1 MDETPPPQSSA
12 ASDEIPV
19 PVVTFLS
26 GRRRG
31 ETQRLTGE
39 YLRIGTFP
47 GAEVRLATDPGEVP
61 PEEYGLLR
69 QQGGLYELDVAPG
82 KEIFVNGDPVDRR
95 VLASGDVLEIGRG
108 GPLLRFRLFGPAR
121 GPYKRVSEA
130 LNDCL
135 DSSQGI
141 GVVRRAS
148 FLARAV
154 PRELLTQ
161 TSWLVRVGA
170 FATLAVLLVAIVG
183 LAWRAVVLERRL
195 AEERGR
201 VSGLAEL
208 LAGQGGENPRT
219 PVELGQALDEVQAT
233 LSETARRV
241 RELEGQSAATRLVIA
256 AATRSTV
263 FIQGSWGFVD
273 PRTGQPLRVIV
284 GPDGAPVRGP
294 GGEPLVTTD
303 TSQPMLEALFT
314 GTGFAVGGPGYL
326 LTNRHV
332 AEPWRFDE
340 AAIRVA
346 AQGWAPV
353 MRRLVAYLPDQAEPL
368 TLQLVATSDSADLA
382 VLRSATP
389 GRGFPVLPL
398 SDDRPRPGDEVVVL
412 GYPLG
417 IRGLMVRADQRVLAE
432 LRQRDDLDF
441 WALGARLAQAGLIS
455 PLASRGIVSQVS
467 SDAVVYDAETTV
479 GGSGGPVLSVKG
491 EVLAVN
497 AAILPE
503 FGGSN
508 LGVPAT
514 RVRTLLQ
521 QAERR

>member
-1 MDETPPPQSSA
+1 MGHTPPPDPPA
-12 ASDEIPV
+12 APDETLV

-31 ETQRLTGE
+31 DTQRLTGE

-47 GAEVRLATDPGEVP
+47 GAEIRLSTGPGEVP
-61 PEEYGLLR
+61 PEEYGLVR

-82 KEIFVNGDPVDRR
+82 KEVFVNGDPVDRR

-108 GPLLRFRLFGPAR
+108 GPLLRFRLFESAR
-121 GPYKRVSEA
+121 GHKRVSEA

-141 GVVRRAS
+141 GVVGRAS

-170 FATLAVLLVAIVG
+170 FATLAVLLAAIVG
-183 LAWRAVVLERRL
+183 LAWRGVVLERRL

-208 LAGQGGENPRT
+208 LAGQSGENPRT
-219 PVELGQALDEVQAT
+219 PVELGQALDEVQTT

-241 RELEGQSAATRLVIA
+241 RALEGQSAATRLVIA

-273 PRTGQPLRVIV
+273 PRTGQPLRVVV
-284 GPDGAPVRGP
+284 GPDGTPVRGP

-340 AAIRVA
+340 AAVRVA
-346 AQGWAPV
+346 AQGWTPV

-389 GRGFPVLPL
+389 GRGFPVLAL

-417 IRGLMVRADQRVLAE
+417 IRGLMVRADQRVL
-432 LRQRDDLDF
+432 
-441 WALGARLAQAGLIS
+441 
-455 PLASRGIVSQVS
+455 
-467 SDAVVYDAETTV
+467 
-479 GGSGGPVLSVKG
+479 
-491 EVLAVN
+491 
-497 AAILPE
+497 
-503 FGGSN
+503 
-508 LGVPAT
+508 
-514 RVRTLLQ
+514 
-521 QAERR
+521 